1 MNIPTFK
8 DFINKSID
16 DTCICERDIK
26 KEDCEIINPSH
37 ILFKALVRPEL
48 LHLQKRNFSE
58 NVRNH
63 RKILHLFGGRIPYL

>member
-8 DFINKSID
+8 GFINKSID

-37 ILFKALVRPEL
+37 ILFKNTRSARTSGFAKV
-48 LHLQKRNFSE
+48 NFFRERTNPS
-58 NVRNH
+58 
-63 RKILHLFGGRIPYL
+63 